1 MDLIVQIIVAV
12 LMVLVIAL
20 TANVLVLMSTK
31 EVIAPIVR
39 KFSFASLRS
48 FLAANHMFKVNN
60 KNTRT
65 RCEIYSKLAIKTPE
79 QRVSL
84 LLTC

>member
-1 MDLIVQIIVAV
+1 MDLIVQMVVAV

-31 EVIAPIVR
+31 EVIVPIVR

-48 FLAANHMFKVNN
+48 FLAAKHLFKVNN

-79 QRVSL
+79 RRVSL